1 MISDALLGT
10 FLQVLSLRDMYF
22 QWESVGVF
30 DFFLPA
36 LLIFAI
42 IFGILT
48 STRVLGG
55 NRGINFLIAA
65 AISIMAIRVPFV
77 SEFFTTI
84 FPSFGIGLAIV
95 IIVVILMGLFV
106 SKGNI
111 DIFGNV
117 LMWGGMGVG
126 VIIAV
131 ITFNQYQWFGS
142 FWWQEN
148 WVSVLWIVIIVLI
161 IGPMLLKDSAEDKEK
176 KKERRSKFLKFEPV
190 RYED

>member
-1 MISDALLGT
+1 M
-10 FLQVLSLRDMYF
+10 
-22 QWESVGVF
+22 
-30 DFFLPA
+30 
-36 LLIFAI
+36 
-42 IFGILT
+42 
-48 STRVLGG
+48 
-55 NRGINFLIAA
+55 IAA
-65 AISIMAIRVPFV
+65 AISIILIRVPFV

-131 ITFNQYQWFGS
+131 ITFNQYNWFGS
-142 FWWQEN
+142 PWWQEN

-161 IGPMLLKDSAEDKEK
+161 IGPMLLKGLC
-176 KKERRSKFLKFEPV
+176 RG
-190 RYED
+190 

>member
-131 ITFNQYQWFGS
+131 
-142 FWWQEN
+142 
-148 WVSVLWIVIIVLI
+148 SVLWIVIIVLI

-190 RYED
+190 RDED